1 MFDQLGLDVD
11 LPIESDHLGEVS
23 AVMVYHILAGEC
35 WNQNITTQYVNT
47 LIFYLNFQYMM
58 KY

>member
-35 WNQNITTQYVNT
+35 WNQNITTQYAKFT
-47 LIFYLNFQYMM
+47 LIFFLNFNI
-58 KY
+58 